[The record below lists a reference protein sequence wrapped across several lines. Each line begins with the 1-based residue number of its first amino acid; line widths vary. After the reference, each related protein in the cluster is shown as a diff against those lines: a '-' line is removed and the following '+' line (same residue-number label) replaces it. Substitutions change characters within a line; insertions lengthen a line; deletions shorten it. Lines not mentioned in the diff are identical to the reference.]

1 MSTENNVVAVVNRTG
16 KRSVRAFAQ
25 LLMRALTA
33 DLSPR
38 FLIIQ
43 TIATTLVITLV
54 CHFWLDPWMASH
66 VTYPWLSQW
75 RWIPLPW
82 AIGYVALIGTM
93 RHRSLMAVHAR
104 FGDLPKDAPDDLKRS
119 LKSQVERKRTLYKM
133 IGEIF
138 AAMSVFGA
146 AFSLVTSYYSFDTRF
161 LRPAAAAVDA
171 DLARIRELTEQT
183 CRLGVTTDACTSRP
197 SVSQMVK
204 IIEKETDVIQRHA
217 AVTAMLDRLRPVLLT
232 IQGNGRDELAQLLD
246 EVDAAFPN
254 DVLFSL
260 LQMTAASFLVLTV
273 TVAVGF
279 KLAVAVYEYRITPQ
293 SAGDGASPAAAHDA
307 QRRES
312 APNPIE
318 QKR

>member
-1 MSTENNVVAVVNRTG
+1 MSIENNVVAVVNRTE
-16 KRSVRAFAQ
+16 KRSAWDLAQ
-25 LLMRALTA
+25 PLMRSLTA

-38 FLIIQ
+38 FLVIQ
-43 TIATTLVITLV
+43 TIVITLVITLL
-54 CHFWLDPWMASH
+54 CHFWLGPWMASH
-66 VTYPWLSQW
+66 ISYPWLSQW

-82 AIGYVALIGTM
+82 AIGYVVLIGTM

-104 FGDLPKDAPDDLKRS
+104 LGDLPKDAPDDVKRR

-138 AAMSVFGA
+138 AAMSVFGV

-161 LRPAAAAVDA
+161 LRPAAAQVDV

-232 IQGNGRDELAQLLD
+232 IQGNGRDELARLLD

-254 DVLFSL
+254 DALFSL

-279 KLAVAVYEYRITPQ
+279 KLAVAVYEYRITLQ
-293 SAGDGASPAAAHDA
+293 AEGEGAPSVVRPEA

-312 APNPIE
+312 GQNSTE
-318 QKR
+318 Q